1 MPFSLKAPF
10 KPTGDQPHAIAA
22 LSGGLEKG
30 LRFQTLLGVTGSG
43 KTFTFASVIQNLQRP
58 TLVISHNK
66 TLAAQLYE
74 EFKAFFPDNAVHYFV
89 SYYDYYQ
96 PEAYIPQTD
105 TYIDKDVKINQEL
118 DRLRHAATQAI
129 LTRND
134 AIVVA
139 SVSCIYNIGSPAE
152 YQELALELAHGQK
165 MTQKQLFEFLVD
177 LQYERNDIDLVPG
190 TFRKRGERV
199 EIAPSTGTEV
209 IVITFGSNKIEKIYR
224 RAGLG
229 LEDPERIIAKAVVF
243 PAKFW
248 VAPSDKIP
256 LALSNI
262 EAELAQRLAELK
274 KQGKQLE
281 AQRLKQRTENDLAM
295 IRETGYCHGIEN
307 YSSHFEFRKP
317 GEPPFTLLD
326 YMSAA
331 YGTPQKD
338 TDRTQNNAEFPQK
351 SALAPPLGG
360 VNPRESADSWLTII
374 DESHM
379 TVPQIR
385 GMVRGDNARKQILI
399 DFGFRLPSARD
410 NRPLDFNE
418 FLQKTGQIVFASATP
433 SPYELNVSKTLTAKR
448 PSASLRTL
456 RTSKG
461 YSLYANTVEQ
471 LIRPTGL
478 FDPAIEIR
486 NTKDQLPYLIKQI
499 EKRVAKK
506 QRVLVTTL
514 TKRLA
519 EELTDWLSGKGI
531 KVEYLHAEV
540 KTLERPE
547 VLHRLRAGEIDVV
560 VGINLLR
567 EGLDLPEVSLVA
579 ILDADKEG
587 FLRNATTLIQTMG
600 RAARHKEGR
609 AILFADIMTQSMKTA
624 ISETNRRRTIQ
635 EDWNKKHG
643 ITPESI
649 AKPIRASSLI
659 GSHKEDE
666 FIPGKVTPEV
676 LKQLRREMEEH
687 VKRLEFEEA
696 ARVRDLIKKLTN
708 K

>member
-1 MPFSLKAPF
+1 MPFQLKAPF
-10 KPTGDQPHAIAA
+10 APTGDQPLAIGA
-22 LSGGLEKG
+22 LSRGLEQD

-43 KTFTFASVIQNLQRP
+43 KTFTFANVIQNLQRP

-129 LTRND
+129 LTRD
-134 AIVVA
+134 DVIVVA
-139 SVSCIYNIGSPAE
+139 SVSCIYNIGSPEE
-152 YQELALELAHGQK
+152 YKELALELTPGQT
-165 MTQKQLFEFLVD
+165 MTQKRLFELLVD

-199 EIAPSTGTEV
+199 EIAPSTGMEV
-209 IVITFGSNKIEKIYR
+209 IVVEFGRNKISRLLR
-224 RAGLG
+224 RSGLG
-229 LEDPERIIAKAVVF
+229 LEDPERTAAKALMF

-256 LALSNI
+256 LALANI
-262 EAELAQRLAELK
+262 EAELAERLAELK
-274 KQGKQLE
+274 KHGKVLE

-295 IRETGYCHGIEN
+295 IQEAGYCHGIEN

-331 YGTPQKD
+331 YTKRGT
-338 TDRTQNNAEFPQK
+338 
-351 SALAPPLGG
+351 G
-360 VNPRESADSWLTII
+360 VRGQGTEWLTII

-379 TVPQIR
+379 TVPQLR

-418 FLQKTGQIVFASATP
+418 FLQKTGQIIFASATP
-433 SPYELNVSKTLTAKR
+433 NVFEINISKR
-448 PSASLRTL
+448 VQSSENRVQ
-456 RTSKG
+456 G
-461 YSLYANTVEQ
+461 GFVEQ

-478 FDPAIEIR
+478 LDPTIEIR
-486 NTKDQLPYLIKQI
+486 DTKDQLPYLVKAI
-499 EKRVAKK
+499 EERVAKK

-519 EELTDWLSGKGI
+519 EELTDWLKGKDI

-547 VLHRLRAGEIDVV
+547 VLHRLRAGETDVV

-600 RAARHKEGR
+600 RAARHEEGR
-609 AILFADIMTQSMKTA
+609 VILFADIRTQSMKTA
-624 ISETNRRRTIQ
+624 ISETKRRRKIQ
-635 EDWNKKHG
+635 EEWNKKHG
-643 ITPESI
+643 ITPRTI
-649 AKPIRASSLI
+649 AKPLRESTLI
-659 GSHKEDE
+659 GSHREDE
-666 FIPGKVTPEV
+666 FVPEKVTPEI
-676 LKQLRREMEEH
+676 LKQFKKEMEEH
-687 VKRLEFEEA
+687 VKKLEFEEA
-696 ARVRDLIKKLTN
+696 ARIRDLIKRLTARE
-708 K
+708 